1 MPTSG
6 TGVSVTKIA
15 RDGRDIGSI
24 SPANQSTTRYPV
36 PWPSL
41 PPQELHPLLRQS
53 RHRLLV
59 PDAQAAKLGE
69 RRRQLRAVES
79 KKNRREVVA
88 RQRRLRHRGVPC
100 DEELEPSAQIHLQ
113 LIVLVQVVVLK
124 RHQLHPR
131 GYEST
136 LRRVQRLLGRRREVQ
151 PGGGGGSLGQRGQV
165 RHVPHEPVERVLGFL
180 VSLVPHRALGAF
192 LQELSRELL
201 QQPDRVGGGGV
212 VERHEEVPGSRPA
225 NCLHRLIPPVAVPA
239 RGDELQLTPEAVAR
253 GEHRHRRGVV
263 PLPRRRAAPRGVEG
277 RLALPRD
284 GAVVHAELVRRR
296 DDDDAGVIAEAPEEC
311 VVRDVG
317 IRSQHGA
324 AHEVHHPPRAPGRA
338 PDPRARDL
346 LPPVAARP
354 SPGVR
359 ELDVDVSETGAQLD
373 GGSDCSQRVGREPVV
388 VIQRGSGRRGGAR

>member
-1 MPTSG
+1 MYMYS
-6 TGVSVTKIA
+6 SL
-15 RDGRDIGSI
+15 
-24 SPANQSTTRYPV
+24 PAKNSTTFPV
-36 PWPSL
+36 LGPSL
-41 PPQELHPLLRQS
+41 SLQELYPLLRQS

-59 PDAQAAKLGE
+59 PDAQPAELGE

-88 RQRRLRHRGVPC
+88 RQRRLRHRGIPR
-100 DEELEPSAQIHLQ
+100 DEKLEPSAQIRLQ
-113 LIVLVQVVVLK
+113 LVVLVQVVVLK
-124 RHQLHPR
+124 RHQLHAR
-131 GYEST
+131 GYEPT

-165 RHVPHEPVERVLGFL
+165 RHVPHEPVERVLGLL
-180 VSLVPHRALGAF
+180 VSLIPHRALGAF
-192 LQELSRELL
+192 LQELPRELF
-201 QQPDRVGGGGV
+201 QQPDRVGGGCV
-212 VERHEEVPGSRPA
+212 VERYEEVPGSRAA
-225 NCLHRLIPPVAVPA
+225 NRLHRLIPLGVLIPPA
-239 RGDELQLTPEAVAR
+239 RGDELQLTPEAVTDR
-253 GEHRHRRGVV
+253 EHRHRPRVV
-263 PLPRRRAAPRGVEG
+263 PFPRRRATPRGIQR

-284 GAVVHAELVRRR
+284 GAVIHAELVRRR
-296 DDDDAGVIAEAPEEC
+296 DDDDAGVVAEAPEEC

-317 IRSQHGA
+317 IRAQHGA

-373 GGSDCSQRVGREPVV
+373 GGSDCSQRIGREPVV
-388 VIQRGSGRRGGAR
+388 VIQRGSGRRGGPGAAR